1 MVIESSLEGEEMK
14 KLGFGLMRLP
24 VIGEDKG
31 NIDKEE
37 VCRMIDL
44 FMERGFTYFDTAW
57 FYHEKQSELAAGECL
72 ASRYPRSSF
81 VLADKMPLDLLA
93 PGDDPSS
100 YFSKQ
105 LEKCRVEYFDYYL
118 IHALKGGDKLRKAED
133 LHLFEFISRIKAE
146 AKARRIGFSF
156 HDSAEVLDQILSAH
170 PEVDFV
176 QLQINYLDWDSTSV
190 QSRKVYETA
199 RRHGKDVIIMEPVKG
214 GRLASI
220 PQRAEEV
227 LHQLDDALSPAGWAL
242 RFAAGLDGV
251 IMVLSGMSTIAQV
264 DENTRLLDDPAPLST
279 DERDALYRVAGI
291 IEDEAMIGCTACSY
305 CVDGCPQDIPIPGY
319 FAFYNEDIRRNG
331 IGRKSLDTAGYAR
344 IAEGHGKASSCI
356 GCGQC
361 ESICPQGLPITRLLK
376 DVAARFED

>member
-1 MVIESSLEGEEMK
+1 MAFNMLPYLSIE
-14 KLGFGLMRLP
+14 
-24 VIGEDKG
+24 I
-31 NIDKEE
+31 
-37 VCRMIDL
+37 
-44 FMERGFTYFDTAW
+44 
-57 FYHEKQSELAAGECL
+57 
-72 ASRYPRSSF
+72 
-81 VLADKMPLDLLA
+81 
-93 PGDDPSS
+93 
-100 YFSKQ
+100 
-105 LEKCRVEYFDYYL
+105 
-118 IHALKGGDKLRKAED
+118 
-133 LHLFEFISRIKAE
+133 EFISRIKAE
-146 AKARRIGFSF
+146 GKARRIGFSF

-214 GRLASI
+214 GRLASV

-227 LHQLDDALSPAGWAL
+227 LHQLDDTLSPAGWAL